1 MKIGLLLCFFVSLVC
16 AQIYKG
22 EIYFYDL
29 KDKQVFAIVYDNAP
43 FVPIFDR
50 DVNQTSS
57 SFLILSDLDTNI
69 EIALFQTANSWED
82 GEKKYKISSSKE
94 LAFDNKKIQ
103 GNKLGT
109 TTLELIKEQNNI
121 RIKRSLDFLAHQDEI
136 RQFRPMHN
144 DIVSFEQIRQK
155 PIVLKDGK
163 LSFEEWY
170 YFYEEDN
177 RAILELNNF
186 VFDMDKKVFLSL
198 NELYDVDNLKFK
210 ELLHQ
215 KLNLVCDECFDDM
228 EQVFFNNNFLI
239 TNLGSRLCYLPYENH
254 YLNENIC
261 VDFNE
266 NEIKEFR
273 K

>member
-69 EIALFQTANSWED
+69 EIALFQTANSWVV
-82 GEKKYKISSSKE
+82 
-94 LAFDNKKIQ
+94 FDNKKIQ

-136 RQFRPMHN
+136 RQFRPMYN

-239 TNLGSRLCYLPYENH
+239 TNLGLRLCYLPYENH

>member
-69 EIALFQTANSWED
+69 DEIALFQTANSWED

-94 LAFDNKKIQ
+94 LVFDNKKIQ

-136 RQFRPMHN
+136 RQFRPMYN

-170 YFYEEDN
+170 YFYEE
-177 RAILELNNF
+177 
-186 VFDMDKKVFLSL
+186 
-198 NELYDVDNLKFK
+198 
-210 ELLHQ
+210 
-215 KLNLVCDECFDDM
+215 
-228 EQVFFNNNFLI
+228 
-239 TNLGSRLCYLPYENH
+239 
-254 YLNENIC
+254 
-261 VDFNE
+261 
-266 NEIKEFR
+266 
-273 K
+273 

>member
-1 MKIGLLLCFFVSLVC
+1 
-16 AQIYKG
+16 
-22 EIYFYDL
+22 
-29 KDKQVFAIVYDNAP
+29 
-43 FVPIFDR
+43 
-50 DVNQTSS
+50 
-57 SFLILSDLDTNI
+57 SDLDTNI

-94 LAFDNKKIQ
+94 LVFDNKKIQ

-109 TTLELIKEQNNI
+109 TTFELIKEQNNI

-228 EQVFFNNNFLI
+228 EQVFFNNNF
-239 TNLGSRLCYLPYENH
+239 
-254 YLNENIC
+254 
-261 VDFNE
+261 
-266 NEIKEFR
+266 
-273 K
+273 